1 MIPFDAEELA
11 YIEALD
17 PKADID
23 LLCRE
28 LPGFRLEALR
38 VLEVATTLLKR
49 CAAAGLNLAEIGTI
63 ISRPLVR
70 LPEVLDWPRVTPL
83 DPTGR
88 AHLCRHLAG
97 ASVAPSPS

>member
-1 MIPFDAEELA
+1 MLA
-11 YIEALD
+11 YIEALE

-70 LPEVLDWPRVTPL
+70 LPMVFGWPLVAL
-83 DPTGR
+83 SDSAGR
-88 AHLCRHLAG
+88 THLCGYLAG
-97 ASVAPSPS
+97 AS

>member
-11 YIEALD
+11 YIEALE

-70 LPEVLDWPRVTPL
+70 
-83 DPTGR
+83 
-88 AHLCRHLAG
+88 AA
-97 ASVAPSPS
+97 